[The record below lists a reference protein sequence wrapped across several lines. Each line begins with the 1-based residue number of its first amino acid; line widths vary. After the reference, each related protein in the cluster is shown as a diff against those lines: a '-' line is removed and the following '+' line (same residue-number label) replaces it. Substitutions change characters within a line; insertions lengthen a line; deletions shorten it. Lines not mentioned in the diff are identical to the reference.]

1 MVLPGPWHFAQR
13 STTVLPMAAW
23 VVANE
28 APPRRTMCD
37 LTSALSWQ
45 DEHTA
50 AMGEIFTSS
59 AGLTLI
65 VRVAPRATRYVLLVF
80 TVVPSTLV
88 ASGSSNVPLP
98 FTSMWQL
105 LQLRSS
111 DGKRTSLNSFT
122 ELERPMTTNGVSRK
136 PPAWIECTIVLKSM
150 ASRGRRCAGPTPG
163 RW

>member
-1 MVLPGPWHFAQR
+1 MVLPGPWQVRATLDDRPADDRLGR
-13 STTVLPMAAW
+13 SERSPAPPDHVRPDLRL
-23 VVANE
+23 VVAGR
-28 APPRRTMCD
+28 ADRGD
-37 LTSALSWQ
+37 
-45 DEHTA
+45 
-50 AMGEIFTSS
+50 GEIFTSS

-98 FTSMWQL
+98 FTSMWQV

-111 DGKRTSLNSFT
+111 DGKRTSLNSLT

-150 ASRGRRCAGPTPG
+150 GVSGRRCAGPTPG